1 MPVNK
6 KLMAQLFKLDGAVA
20 DEQDPF
26 AHIIESPSPSFNY
39 TFDNTWGLPDGYG
52 LLIGGEPKGG
62 KSILVSAIIGQLH
75 RDDPEGV
82 VIKYNTEMREK
93 AQVTPAQ
100 KKLWGID
107 PSRYVAYEVNEPAL
121 IFDPIEKEVPRL
133 VQEGLKIRAVVI
145 DSVNDI
151 QGRRSM
157 NADSVMVQQIGDEAK
172 TLQDGFRRIKGVL
185 RRHGVSLI
193 MTCQIR
199 AEMDMAE
206 QMRGN
211 KIRLAV
217 PWYVK
222 HSAEYFMLVE
232 RLRTKAGRTDLEGNE
247 FIDDSTKVDMS
258 GQNKGEGDESAHKIR
273 VTMKDSSLGRPGRQG
288 IFTLDH
294 DKGIVNKHEEVF
306 LLGTGTHVIDT
317 EKQGQFKWGGRQWTG
332 KASMLAAI
340 RDEKDVYDGILR
352 DCKLIDMNRRKDDFK
367 SETPAEE

>member
-6 KLMAQLFKLDGAVA
+6 KLMAQLLKLDGAVA
-20 DEQDPF
+20 DEHDPF
-26 AHIIESPSPSFNY
+26 ASIIDSPSPSFNY
-39 TFDNTWGLPDGYG
+39 TFDNTWGLPDGYA
-52 LLIGGEPKGG
+52 LLLGGEPKGG
-62 KSILVSAIIGQLH
+62 KSILLSAIIGQLH
-75 RDDPEGV
+75 QNDPEAV

-107 PSRYVAYEVNEPAL
+107 DDRYVAYEVNEPAL

-133 VQEGLKIRAVVI
+133 IQEGLKIRLIAI

-157 NADSVMVQQIGDEAK
+157 NADTVMQQQIGDEAK
-172 TLQDGFRRIKGVL
+172 TLQDGFRRIKGIL

-193 MTCQIR
+193 LTTQVR

-211 KIRLAV
+211 KVRLAV

-222 HSAEYFMLVE
+222 HTCEYFMHVE

-247 FIDDSTKVDMS
+247 FIDDSAKVDMS

-288 IFTLDH
+288 VFTLDH
-294 DKGIVNKHEEVF
+294 DKGIINKHEEVF
-306 LLGTGTHVIDT
+306 LLGTGTGVIDT

-332 KASMLAAI
+332 KANMLAAI

-352 DCKLIDMNRRKDDFK
+352 DCKLIDLARRDAQK
-367 SETPAEE
+367 A